1 MALSR
6 TVLARVSR
14 RLDAERADWNAGLSA
29 LGRKKRWETALS
41 TAEEMR
47 RRGISWDQF
56 TCSALISGCS
66 AGAAVD
72 AALKL
77 LEDMP
82 RRDVEVNT
90 FVLGA
95 AANACVRRQLWR
107 KGLELLRSLPRRGLQ
122 PSTVTYGTAINACA
136 AAALWEESLE
146 FLRRVASER
155 LAPSVILLNSAM
167 RSCERGGRWQQALQ
181 LLDVGFGERQ
191 LRPDEVSRERDH
203 SQVPRALIG
212 LKQNLHAST
221 AAIVACA
228 GSQWPRALQ
237 LLRRMRG
244 ALRVGR
250 GCGLWAAQL
259 KQLTKQA
266 AYEQQ
271 TLQGD
276 IEALRQA
283 AFNAQQDAAQ
293 HRARVHAACQELGAR
308 SLGANALRHE
318 LWQLRAQGAQAARG
332 LAQQRGLLAQEAQR
346 AKELRSQ
353 VSEEGLALRRSCAE
367 AEQRLRHEEQ
377 VSSLLGRQLT
387 AALRER
393 DAEAQAAQEFA
404 AREQAKLRRGL
415 RVSARPGGAFKAG
428 RGARGPAEAGG
439 EHQVHPRGG
448 NAAAASGPHHT
459 SLRPAR
465 LRSRRSA
472 TVSESGEGAS
482 KRQFPSS
489 WTSSWTWAAAVGRGR
504 LRIHFLHFSDS
515 T

>member
-1 MALSR
+1 MDVRAKESGDMRDLI
-6 TVLARVSR
+6 
-14 RLDAERADWNAGLSA
+14 AER
-29 LGRKKRWETALS
+29 
-41 TAEEMR
+41 
-47 RRGISWDQF
+47 F
-56 TCSALISGCS
+56 
-66 AGAAVD
+66 AGAY
-72 AALKL
+72 
-77 LEDMP
+77 E
-82 RRDVEVNT
+82 
-90 FVLGA
+90 
-95 AANACVRRQLWR
+95 
-107 KGLELLRSLPRRGLQ
+107 
-122 PSTVTYGTAINACA
+122 
-136 AAALWEESLE
+136 
-146 FLRRVASER
+146 
-155 LAPSVILLNSAM
+155 
-167 RSCERGGRWQQALQ
+167 
-181 LLDVGFGERQ
+181 
-191 LRPDEVSRERDH
+191 
-203 SQVPRALIG
+203 
-212 LKQNLHAST
+212 
-221 AAIVACA
+221 
-228 GSQWPRALQ
+228 
-237 LLRRMRG
+237 
-244 ALRVGR
+244 
-250 GCGLWAAQL
+250 AQL

-504 LRIHFLHFSDS
+504 LRIHFYILVTPREANHK
-515 T
+515 